1 MSTKLS
7 DAIKT
12 VNRALVTVGSLGA
25 LSMVAAPVLAQDGM
39 EEIEEVQVVGI
50 RAAYQRSMDVKRDSK
65 AIVDVITAE
74 DIGKFPDKNVAES
87 LQRIPGVTIQR
98 QFGEGAAVS
107 IRGAG
112 SDLTLTTL
120 NGQSVAST
128 GWFVLEP
135 ARRSFNYE
143 LLPSEIVGNL
153 EVYKSS
159 RADLL
164 EGGVGGTVIVR
175 TRKPLDMDAHTA
187 YASLEGGYGDDS
199 ESWDPMMSGMY
210 SFKNDSETFGV
221 MVSAVYQERSLQ
233 RQGNE
238 AFWEWGAGPVAFT
251 NDRKRSAL
259 TATLQFAPS
268 ESLDFALN
276 LMDMQMEAN
285 NTNYALWLTQAD
297 SSWGT
302 GQTTAWID
310 GTQAAG
316 PLNVAY
322 YQARPREATMNSD
335 VVDLEMN
342 FHGDGFEVHAQV
354 GTTTSTGGTDFEAVF
369 DDGTGGTPIVGGT
382 YDFTGGGQTWNLPNG
397 IQGASLSEYN
407 PGTLTMGTGSAF
419 NATPK
424 TDDETYFQGDIEFDV
439 DWGAVT
445 SVKAGARYAEHDT
458 TSRRFEFDM
467 APGANTVLDT
477 SGMSSTIAVGSGNYS
492 ILEVSDS
499 AMKALAKSTITGKT
513 EDLGSYSHV
522 QEDNTAV
529 YVMANFETG
538 DISGDVGV
546 RYVQTDASSIYYS
559 NSQRMTAEG
568 DYSEVLPSL
577 NVKYGLSEEVVLR
590 ASAAKVMAR
599 PQYGDMYYNPD
610 VRGAND
616 DLPENQFY
624 ILGSPGLLP
633 YTANQYDLGV
643 EWYFAD
649 SAMLSAAV
657 FKKDVANFVTFSNE
671 NGVATADLPSPGFGG
686 TLRPDEVEWTIQR
699 KANGNKGDITG
710 FELQYQQSWDNGFG
724 AIANYTYTDA
734 TTSEDSYT
742 DANKELSDSSK
753 HAYNLTGYYETDMFQ
768 ARLSYNWRSEYMIR
782 EVGAY
787 GNRLHD
793 DFGSLDFSS
802 AWHVTDNIDL
812 KLDVVNI
819 TGETS
824 HQYGNN
830 NFQTNYSGFARSFP
844 LYEYEQA
851 RRVILGASVKF

>member
-12 VNRALVTVGSLGA
+12 VNRALITCGSLGA
-25 LSMVAAPVLAQDGM
+25 LTFVSLPAVAQDA
-39 EEIEEVQVVGI
+39 ESIEEVQVLGI
-50 RAAYQRSMDVKRDSK
+50 RGSIQKSMDVKRDSK
-65 AIVDVITAE
+65 SIVDVITAE
-74 DIGKFPDKNVAES
+74 DMGKFPDKNVAES
-87 LQRIPGVTIQR
+87 LQRVPGVTIQR

-112 SDLTLTTL
+112 VDLTLTTL
-120 NGQSVAST
+120 NGQNVAST
-128 GWFVLEP
+128 GWFVLDQ

-143 LLPSEIVGNL
+143 LLPSELVGNL

-164 EGGVGGTVIVR
+164 EGGVGGTVVVN
-175 TRKPLDMDAHTA
+175 TRKPLDLDANTA
-187 YASLEGGYGDDS
+187 YASIEGGYGDDS
-199 ESWDPMMSGMY
+199 EQWDPMLSGMY
-210 SFKNDSETFGV
+210 SFKNNEETIGV
-221 MVSAVYQERSLQ
+221 MVSAVYQERALQ

-251 NDRKRSAL
+251 NDRKRQAL
-259 TATLQFAPS
+259 TATLQYQPTD
-268 ESLDFALN
+268 SLEFALN
-276 LMDMQMEAN
+276 VMDMQMEAN

-297 SSWGT
+297 TSWGS
-302 GQTTAWID
+302 GTTTDWID

-342 FHGDGFEVHAQV
+342 FHGDGFQVHAQV
-354 GTTTSTGGTDFEAVF
+354 GSTNSTGGTDFEAVF

-382 YDFTGGGQTWNLPNG
+382 YDFTGGGQTWDLPNG

-407 PGTLTMGTGSAF
+407 PGSIVMGTGSAF

-424 TDDETYFQGDIEFDV
+424 TDGEDYLQGDIEFDV
-439 DWGAVT
+439 ELGPIT
-445 SVKAGARYAEHDT
+445 SIKTGARYAEHET
-458 TSRRFEFDM
+458 TSRQFQFTQD
-467 APGANTVLDT
+467 PTANLVLDT
-477 SGMSSTIAVGSGNYS
+477 SGITSTLDVGAGGYS
-492 ILEVSDS
+492 ILHVSDS
-499 AMKALAKSTITGKT
+499 AMKNLARASITGRV
-513 EDLGSYSHV
+513 ENLGSYSNV
-522 QEDNTAV
+522 QEDNAAA
-529 YVMANFETG
+529 YVMANFETDG
-538 DISGDVGV
+538 ISGDFGV
-546 RYVQTDASSIYYS
+546 RYVQTEASSIYYVGTERRTES
-559 NSQRMTAEG
+559 G

-577 NVKYGLSEEVVLR
+577 NVKMDLTDELILR
-590 ASAAKVMAR
+590 TSAARVMAR

-616 DLPENQFY
+616 DLPSNQFY
-624 ILGSPGLLP
+624 VLGSPGLLP
-633 YTANQYDLGV
+633 YVANQYDVGL
-643 EWYFAD
+643 EWYFD
-649 SAMLSAAV
+649 NSAMVSFAL

-671 NGVATADLPSPGFGG
+671 ENVATDDLPVPGFGG
-686 TLRPDEVEWTIQR
+686 TLRPDELEWTVQR
-699 KANGNKGDITG
+699 KANGNKGDIRG
-710 FELQYQQSWDNGFG
+710 FELQYQQSWDSGFG
-724 AIANYTYTDA
+724 TIVNYTYTDA

-742 DANKELSDSSK
+742 DKNEQLSDSSE
-753 HAYNLTGYYETDMFQ
+753 HAYNLTGYYENDMFQ

-782 EVGAY
+782 EVGSY

-802 AWHVTDNIDL
+802 SMHVTDNIDL
-812 KLDVVNI
+812 KLDVINI
-819 TGETS
+819 TGESS

-830 NFQTNYSGFARSFP
+830 NYQTNYSGFAEGFP

-851 RRVILGASVKF
+851 RRIVLGASVKF